1 MILWHVEHQI
11 WEERQQ
17 ENAQQ
22 EQQPIGNGCQSS
34 FAQPDFMIGNRNNYG
49 EVQTN
54 GRCHLANLDQDRDD
68 HSQPNWIKSKTSEE
82 WKDDW

>member
-1 MILWHVEHQI
+1 MILWQVEHQI

-34 FAQPDFMIGNRNNYG
+34 FTQSNFMIGNRNNYG
-49 EVQTN
+49 EVQSD
-54 GRCHLANLDQDRDD
+54 GRRYLANLNQDRDD